1 MIVFFNNSGWT
12 VKGER
17 KMYWLTGFLGHMT
30 AVAPFLLG
38 YGTDTAALSG
48 LGAIGDRFLGE
59 KTSDGYI

>member
-1 MIVFFNNSGWT
+1 
-12 VKGER
+12 
-17 KMYWLTGFLGHMT
+17 MYWLTGFLGHMT